1 MKLNCGQFVAYVYDL
16 CTGVLV
22 RRLRRK
28 YLLDALSA
36 HNTSSGFC
44 ITTKNKLHIRNFT
57 CRNKNAAQHKKAVN
71 IYTAVKLQSQK
82 Q

>member
-1 MKLNCGQFVAYVYDL
+1 MTFAQAFEQTLAKE
-16 CTGVLV
+16 
-22 RRLRRK
+22 

-36 HNTSSGFC
+36 HNASSGFC

-57 CRNKNAAQHKKAVN
+57 CKNKNAVQHKKAVN
-71 IYTAVKLQSQK
+71 IYTAVKLRSQK